1 MALGPRGSSG
11 LSSASRPKHHAGSG
25 PLSSNV
31 RAHRSRMTQTH
42 SSADFVRRNP
52 EPFVGASGKPDLRNI
67 AGALAVD
74 ALVLGEQSVT
84 VERFEEWFIV
94 AAKGDWLTRNTELS
108 LVECFHRLQRF
119 PELREN
125 THRSTVVV
133 TAFAANVLALGPE
146 GQTVIKGCN
155 CELAAVTDYLAGR
168 FPGWR
173 VVAFSTLVPPEPSS
187 SAGAPATPP
196 A

>member
-1 MALGPRGSSG
+1 
-11 LSSASRPKHHAGSG
+11 
-25 PLSSNV
+25 
-31 RAHRSRMTQTH
+31 MTQAH
-42 SSADFVRRNP
+42 SSAEFVRRHP
-52 EPFVGASGKPDLRNI
+52 ESFVGASGKPDLRNF

-74 ALVLGEQSVT
+74 ALVLGEKSVT

-119 PELREN
+119 PEHREN

-133 TAFAANVLALGPE
+133 TAFAANVFALGPE
-146 GQTVIKGCN
+146 GQTVIKGCS
-155 CELAAVTDYLAGR
+155 CELAAITNYLAGR

-173 VVAFSTLVPPEPSS
+173 VVAFSTLVPHEASS
-187 SAGAPATPP
+187 PASTPASPP